1 MSVFAVK
8 GTSWFMSVIIWI
20 LSLFGIHIG
29 GGGDKPEQKTYLY
42 LPPDTSLVLQDETLE
57 GPQKLERKPQLS
69 SGDKYITEDYTYT
82 YGDAD
87 PVGYWSVKV
96 NDKTKSEY
104 AAIQTQTKTITSKN
118 EESFVD
124 DLFGAKV
131 KDLSYCFSDCVN
143 LVNPPAIPK
152 SVSYMI
158 GTFKG
163 CTKLTKAPNLSNNR
177 INMYETFDGC
187 SNIKF
192 ADRYTASFDMTGG
205 AYSYIVYNASKQC
218 WEAQVGYAAGNLKKY
233 TDILSLIKGQYA
245 GYSVDVSNIKADIS
259 GVCTL
264 ELYQQSNYSYAWCAA
279 KKNSCSNA
287 DFNEWIENNKTYEN
301 IAIVKTETD
310 SVEIG
315 NICSLIKV
323 NSTDAYQ
330 YVIGEKHTSD
340 EKIASYFAENGFR
353 YQGGNVDCSSLSVKI
368 DNNTSLMLVDITFAN
383 TKPAT
388 RNWVWQIAGEVND
401 NDIGHFHQNGY
412 MFNEI
417 PISLENV
424 SLNFKDYSFDFICSN
439 SQNYKNGYWELNIS
453 NDDYVKPILIEL
465 DKNNFKMYGFMVNLD
480 GVSLKDK
487 YSGITFVLHQE
498 DEYKPQTR
506 YFTASADYT
515 EPMLAVLSGARKSS
529 DLLNEYYSNYRIFN
543 IPLNLDGISFEDD
556 DSGITFTLH
565 QEDKYKPETKYFTVS
580 TKGNKADD
588 RMLYLLSGSGKVDGL
603 LKEYYSNYRLFNIP
617 LNLDGISFEDD
628 DSGITFTLH
637 QEDKYKPETKYFTV
651 STKGNKADDR
661 MLYLLSGSGKVDGLL
676 KEYYSNYRLFNI
688 PLNLNGISFEVDR
701 GVYFTLIQTNSFDP
715 STMYFKP
722 SADDRVKMFMFL
734 AGEHKSPLY
743 TDSNSVYNNFKCFN
757 IPVKVD
763 GETLA
768 DGLSDEAVFTF
779 HQDAKDCSNVWITV
793 SAGKDGSLTTA
804 FNYVKRN
811 FKNGLFC
818 NAIPIK
824 MEGLTIQSLGYSYV
838 YHEASTTEKEHWSV
852 VVNIP
857 EELTAVERTEFVKTT
872 TEKVGE
878 TFLDIPVNILFYL
891 GNALYMGELTV

>member
-1 MSVFAVK
+1 MSVLAVK

-87 PVGYWSVKV
+87 PTGYWSVKV

-104 AAIQTQTKTITSKN
+104 SAIQSQTKTITSKGG
-118 EESFVD
+118 ESYIN

-131 KDLSYCFSDCVN
+131 KDLNYCFSDCVN
-143 LVNPPAIPK
+143 LINSPAIPK
-152 SVSYMI
+152 SVIYMV

-163 CTKLTKAPNLSNNR
+163 CTKLTKAPNLSNKH
-177 INMYETFDGC
+177 INMYETFENC
-187 SNIKF
+187 PNIKF
-192 ADRYTASFDMTGG
+192 ADGYAASFDMIGG

-259 GVCTL
+259 GICTL
-264 ELYQQSNYSYAWCAA
+264 ELYQQSNYSYAWCAV

-287 DFNEWIENNKTYEN
+287 DFNVWLEKNKTYEN
-301 IAIVKTETD
+301 IAIVKTETG
-310 SVEIG
+310 SVEING
-315 NICSLIKV
+315 ICSLVKI

-330 YVIGEKHTSD
+330 YVIGEKYTTD

-353 YQGGNVDCSSLSVKI
+353 YQGGNVDCSSLSVKVGH
-368 DNNTSLMLVDITFAN
+368 NTTLMLVDITSAN
-383 TKPAT
+383 TNPAT
-388 RNWVWQIAGEVND
+388 RKWVWQIAGAVND
-401 NDIGHFHQNGY
+401 NDIGRFHQNGY
-412 MFNEI
+412 MFNNI

-424 SLNFKDYSFDFICSN
+424 SLKFKYYSFDFICSN
-439 SQNYKNGYWELNIS
+439 SQNYKNGYWKLNIS
-453 NDDYVKPILIEL
+453 DSHYIQPVLIQL
-465 DKNNFKMYGFMVNLD
+465 YKNNFKMYGFMVNLD
-480 GVSLKDK
+480 GVLLKDI

-498 DEYKPQTR
+498 DEYKPQTK

-515 EPMLAVLSGARKSS
+515 EVML
-529 DLLNEYYSNYRIFN
+529 DI
-543 IPLNLDGISFEDD
+543 
-556 DSGITFTLH
+556 
-565 QEDKYKPETKYFTVS
+565 
-580 TKGNKADD
+580 
-588 RMLYLLSGSGKVDGL
+588 LSGSGKVDGL
-603 LKEYYSNYRLFNIP
+603 LKDYYSNYRLFNIP
-617 LNLDGISFEDD
+617 LNLDGISFEDGY
-628 DSGITFTLH
+628 SGISFTLH
-637 QEDKYKPETKYFTV
+637 QEDKYKPETKYFTA
-651 STKGNKADDR
+651 STKRNKEDDR
-661 MLYLLSGSGKVDGLL
+661 ILYLLSGSGKVDGLL
-676 KEYYSNYRLFNI
+676 KEHYSNYRLFNI
-688 PLNLNGISFEVDR
+688 PLNLNGLSFEVDR
-701 GVYFTLIQTNSFDP
+701 GVYFTLIQTNAFDS

-722 SADDRVKMFMFL
+722 SADNRVKMFMFL
-734 AGEHKSPLY
+734 AGEHKSPFY

-763 GETLA
+763 GEILA
-768 DGLSDEAVFTF
+768 DGLNDDAVFTF

-811 FKNGLFC
+811 FKNGLFY

-857 EELTAVERTEFVKTT
+857 EELTAAERTEFVKSTK
-872 TEKVGE
+872 EKIGG
-878 TFLDIPVNILFYL
+878 TFLDIPINVIFYL
-891 GNALYMGELTV
+891 GNVLYMGELTV

>member
-1 MSVFAVK
+1 MSVLAVK

-82 YGDAD
+82 YENAD
-87 PVGYWSVKV
+87 SAGYWSVKV

-104 AAIQTQTKTITSKN
+104 SAIQSQTKTITSKDA
-118 EESFVD
+118 ESYID

-131 KDLSYCFSDCVN
+131 EDLNYCFSDCVN
-143 LVNPPAIPK
+143 LVNSPAIPK
-152 SVSYMI
+152 SVIYMV
-158 GTFKG
+158 GAFKG
-163 CTKLTKAPNLSNNR
+163 CTKLTEAPNLSNKH
-177 INMYETFDGC
+177 INMYETFENC
-187 SNIKF
+187 PNIKF
-192 ADRYTASFDMTGG
+192 ADGYAASFDMIDG

-259 GVCTL
+259 DICTL
-264 ELYQQSNYSYAWCAA
+264 ELYQQSNYSYAWCAV
-279 KKNSCSNA
+279 KKNSCSND
-287 DFNEWIENNKTYEN
+287 DFNAWLEKNKTYEN
-301 IAIVKTETD
+301 IAVVKTETG
-310 SVEIG
+310 SVEING
-315 NICSLIKV
+315 ICSLIKV

-330 YVIGEKHTSD
+330 YVIGEKYTTD
-340 EKIASYFAENGFR
+340 ERIASYFAENGFR
-353 YQGGNVDCSSLSVKI
+353 YQGGNVDCSNLSVKVGY
-368 DNNTSLMLVDITFAN
+368 NTTLMLVDITFAN
-383 TKPAT
+383 ANPAT
-388 RNWVWQIAGEVND
+388 RKWVWQIAGNAND
-401 NDIGHFHQNGY
+401 SDIDCFYQDGY
-412 MFNEI
+412 MFNDI

-424 SLNFKDYSFDFICSN
+424 SLKFSNFSFDFICSN
-439 SQNYKNGYWELNIS
+439 SQNYKNGYWKLSVAPANSSTQSILSRLYEDGFRMSGFPVNIDGVVFIS
-453 NDDYVKPILIEL
+453 NDIIFTAHQDGL
-465 DKNNFKMYGFMVNLD
+465 NLN
-480 GVSLKDK
+480 
-487 YSGITFVLHQE
+487 
-498 DEYKPQTR
+498 TR
-506 YFTASADYT
+506 YFTASIN
-515 EPMLAVLSGARKSS
+515 SARYGDMIAILNNMS
-529 DLLNEYYSNYRIFN
+529 DPYYNNYKFYN
-543 IPLNLDGISFEDD
+543 IPLNLDG
-556 DSGITFTLH
+556 
-565 QEDKYKPETKYFTVS
+565 V
-580 TKGNKADD
+580 
-588 RMLYLLSGSGKVDGL
+588 
-603 LKEYYSNYRLFNIP
+603 
-617 LNLDGISFEDD
+617 
-628 DSGITFTLH
+628 
-637 QEDKYKPETKYFTV
+637 
-651 STKGNKADDR
+651 
-661 MLYLLSGSGKVDGLL
+661 
-676 KEYYSNYRLFNI
+676 
-688 PLNLNGISFEVDR
+688 SFEVDR

-763 GETLA
+763 GEILA

-779 HQDAKDCSNVWITV
+779 HQDSKDCSNVWITV
-793 SAGKDGSLTTA
+793 SAGKEGSLTTA

-824 MEGLTIQSLGYSYV
+824 MEGLNIQSLGYSYV
-838 YHEASTTEKEHWSV
+838 YHEASTAKKEHWSV

-857 EELTAVERTEFVKTT
+857 EELTAAERTEFVKNTK
-872 TEKVGE
+872 EKVGE
-878 TFLDIPVNILFYL
+878 TFLDIPVNVIFYL